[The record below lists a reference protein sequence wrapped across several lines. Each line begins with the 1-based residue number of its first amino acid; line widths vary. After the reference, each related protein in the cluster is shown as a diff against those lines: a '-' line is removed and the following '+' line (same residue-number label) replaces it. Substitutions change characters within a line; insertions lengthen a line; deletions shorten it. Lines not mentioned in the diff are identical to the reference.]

1 MLPNLHDSSSYVCA
15 ILSVHV
21 ITLGNSL
28 CSVEILLPLER
39 NYEQIMKFKNFVVV
53 VKQSEGLKV
62 QNITAD
68 KKEAALLLTQEYWQ
82 YKNLR

>member
-15 ILSVHV
+15 MLSVHV
-21 ITLGNSL
+21 ITLGNSI
-28 CSVEILLPLER
+28 SVEILLPLER
-39 NYEQIMKFKNFVVV
+39 NNEQIMKFKNFVVV

>member
-15 ILSVHV
+15 MLSVHV
-21 ITLGNSL
+21 ITLGNSI
-28 CSVEILLPLER
+28 SVEILLPLER